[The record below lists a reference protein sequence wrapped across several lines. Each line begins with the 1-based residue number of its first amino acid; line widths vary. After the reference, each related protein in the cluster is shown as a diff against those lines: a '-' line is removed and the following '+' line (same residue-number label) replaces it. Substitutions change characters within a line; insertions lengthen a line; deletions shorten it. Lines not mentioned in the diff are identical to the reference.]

1 MPNFKQVFML
11 SLSPLWIFILWIG
24 FSSKSPAQSVPF
36 NISAVDLVQLARNGY
51 LREQGI
57 PQFNRLA
64 SAYRSGEI
72 SAEDVIEAAIAD
84 NRLSAGVADDP
95 GYLETVDHFLNDLD
109 R

>member
-1 MPNFKQVFML
+1 MANFKQ
-11 SLSPLWIFILWIG
+11 IFILGLSPILIVSLWIS
-24 FSSKSPAQSVPF
+24 FSGKSPAQSAQF